1 MSIIFFTHLFL
12 DLLHICSIIFKNVYL
27 MQNYEIFVMADFISA
42 PERKIKF
49 AITINYISTE
59 MSKANVM
66 EKSHFFRRFLD
77 SLRSLEMTK

>member
-1 MSIIFFTHLFL
+1 MTFSI
-12 DLLHICSIIFKNVYL
+12 V
-27 MQNYEIFVMADFISA
+27 
-42 PERKIKF
+42 
-49 AITINYISTE
+49 ISTE